1 LYHNCILACDC
12 AELRNEESPDI
23 VPFTNKRTVDKVVVK
38 MGEELAALKAKL
50 LSGKKN

>member
-1 LYHNCILACDC
+1 
-12 AELRNEESPDI
+12 

-38 MGEELAALKAKL
+38 MGEELAALKLKL